1 MEENKIDMA
10 IQIIRLKIAKEIKE
24 NKEHSYNVL
33 KNRIQKL
40 REEEKEI
47 YNQNE
52 EVINKVL
59 TEYAED
65 VKQSKLNGAIKG
77 EKNGK
82 YK

>member
-65 VKQSKLNGAIKG
+65 VKQSK
-77 EKNGK
+77 
-82 YK
+82 

>member
-24 NKEHSYNVL
+24 NKEHSYNTL

-40 REEEKEI
+40 REEERKI

-52 EVINKVL
+52 EVIKKAL

-65 VKQSKLNGAIKG
+65 VKQSK
-77 EKNGK
+77 
-82 YK
+82 